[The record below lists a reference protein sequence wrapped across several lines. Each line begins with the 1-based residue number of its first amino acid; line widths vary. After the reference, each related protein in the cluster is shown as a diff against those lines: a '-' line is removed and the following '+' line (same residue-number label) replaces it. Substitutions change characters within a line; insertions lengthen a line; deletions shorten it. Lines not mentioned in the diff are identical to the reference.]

1 MPELADLAAIP
12 AAGPPRRVLNLR
24 AGPFVNKT
32 KPPLRLA
39 AMAWVGE
46 EDGASYV
53 VGGMGKDT
61 AGSRSLGGG

>member
-12 AAGPPRRVLNLR
+12 AAGPPRRVLNLG
-24 AGPFVNKT
+24 AGPFVNRT

-61 AGSRSLGGG
+61 PGS